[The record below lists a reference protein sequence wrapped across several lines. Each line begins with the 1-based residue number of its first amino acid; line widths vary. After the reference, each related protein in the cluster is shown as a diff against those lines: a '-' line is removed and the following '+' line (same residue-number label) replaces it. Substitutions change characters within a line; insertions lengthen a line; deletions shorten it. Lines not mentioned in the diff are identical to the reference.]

1 MQLDFSAISDD
12 QLIDLIR
19 AACAEAGQRSVECAA
34 AARNAM
40 LDEAERAKIAREAI
54 ERERL
59 RSTREEAERIAR
71 EALAKEKAAKE
82 AEEQKAKEKKIADTW
97 AWKEEMGRRV
107 SEILRP
113 KNPQTLTVWNK
124 GDKRIYLGKGYNGNM
139 VVYYHTGSA
148 RNKPRSIAIVK
159 RPGNFTEDEWKSGK
173 EQEVEAALLP
183 VFDGICQKWNTIEFE
198 IPAYAPAGEE
208 QKEVA

>member
-34 AARNAM
+34 AAKNAM
-40 LDEAERAKIAREAI
+40 LDEAERARIAREAI
-54 ERERL
+54 ERERS

-82 AEEQKAKEKKIADTW
+82 AEARKAEEKKIADTW
-97 AWKEEMGRRV
+97 AWKDEMGRRV

-113 KNPQTLTVWNK
+113 KNAQTLTVWNK
-124 GDKRIYLGKGYNGNM
+124 GDKRIYLGKGYNDNM
-139 VVYYHTGSA
+139 VVYYHTGTS
-148 RNKPRSIAIVK
+148 RNKPRSIAIVN
-159 RPGNFTEDEWKSGK
+159 RPGNFTEDEWRSGK

-183 VFDGICQKWNTIEFE
+183 VFDEICQKWSKIEFE
-198 IPAYAPAGEE
+198 IPPYVPVDNDR
-208 QKEVA
+208 KETA